1 MRALFRR
8 LTDLTA
14 RAARTSPSPLAAA
27 EILEDRILLAA
38 QPVVSVVAADGHAAA
53 DGGTE
58 QVNIGDTTQVTLRFD
73 NAAPAASN
81 DVGYSPYIDLILP
94 TNGADGAGVGNSPQ
108 NDGITFQGATYL
120 GANLQAVQIEFDV
133 NGQAVHPFAKNADG
147 SARVITLDP
156 DGPYRPGDMLVVLT
170 LPFGSF
176 TANQTPIDVLVNLGV
191 SNHADIGAPLSLQAQ
206 GGFAFGADPL
216 NNPTTDNPIL
226 GNPVS
231 FSIDPTLAELVKI
244 YEGPEQETATGPS
257 YPRSWLITPE
267 LAPGQSVTNMV
278 LTDTL
283 PDGVVYTGATLLNGY
298 TGTISLS
305 PDGRTVTAQINGTVT
320 GGGPLP
326 ELRINFY
333 VAEMLSDGITPVLD
347 PATGG
352 FRQLENNASIDFDWD
367 PIDTRDTLQ
376 HVTIDPIGPENTI
389 TAKSV
394 AIQKSVSVV
403 EGGTAAPDKHLEW
416 TLDGQVSDYFALDNL
431 VVTDVMSDGQHFDF
445 SPGAEPTIVITEHGV
460 PVLTATLSASHYSVT
475 RNADGT
481 TTISFNI
488 SQAMVDLGLA
498 EGLDAVL
505 GSDQSTGTET
515 GVEGVR
521 LVFRSVVDHEYF
533 NPNPDTFLVEG
544 DTLDN
549 DVTFGGEVLGTN
561 NVISDTSAA
570 SAQIDVATIAKEIY
584 AVNGDTNFTPAPV
597 QSGDT
602 ITYKLTLDMPL
613 TRAQN
618 LKLIDFLPLPVFSAT
633 DLDANGTVGDLM
645 AFIGAVTGTTVPG
658 VGQAA
663 FGPGDTFH
671 TFLSNTPTI
680 TQDTAQNSLSFD
692 FGSLLTGSN
701 QAARLEILF
710 TVAVQDQPFGDGLL
724 LTNQVTAE
732 EQSSHGIITQT
743 AAITQFVVG
752 EPELSIT
759 KGVVATSSSD
769 GTLTG
774 SDGPATVT
782 FSAPGSAGPR
792 FTGDVINSNAL
803 AGNAIDANL
812 TGVDAGDLVTFALTV
827 ENTGTGLYGAFDVV
841 LRDTLPAGF
850 QIPAGGLNLRVT
862 NGAGIELNYELVGGG
877 LFDPAGGIRLID
889 GAGQGAIHAY
899 NATNGQNIVII
910 TYDVVLV
917 DAASFPQDNIDN
929 TATIVSFAGIEGGN
943 DRASSMDAAD
953 RSDTATVITA
963 APTIDKVVTSTD
975 QGFTGSSEG
984 NTTLQDLAIG
994 ETVTYTV
1001 TVTFPEGTASQVRL
1015 SDLLPAGSI
1024 GVLGF
1029 VSAQVIS
1036 VGANLSGGAGLAVA
1050 QTGTVTD
1057 RDGDGVMDTVV
1068 FDFGNVTNTVDNLH
1082 STADTVVIQVVAR
1095 ALDVAANARGDVL
1108 TNTATLSIDDPDG
1121 GPRVE
1126 FQDTANVELVEPN
1139 LQLEKSVTPGVA
1151 DANDEVTYTITL
1163 TNGATGGFTTS
1174 AFDLS
1179 VIDNL
1184 GNLPPN
1190 SILKAQSVVL
1200 SGTAAA
1206 LATVTSGNGIGDTNI
1221 RVDLSRLDVGQT
1233 LTITFQA
1240 TLSPSAPAGSV
1251 ITNTATATGS
1261 SLSGAP
1267 AVERSYNDSDDA
1279 QVQIA
1284 MPALGK
1290 TIVVTSNADT
1300 GSGQYNPGLQDLS
1313 IGEVVTYELVLT
1325 VPEGQSI
1332 DLALRD
1338 ILPDANIA
1346 GAGGRL
1352 EYVAGSVQVMNIGSN
1367 LTGLTQD
1374 LNLPGVTATDGNGN
1388 GNAETIRITFGN
1400 VENTADNV
1408 VDGNDRIVIRLQ
1420 ARVVDHAANTGGQVL
1435 VNQGIAEANGQS
1447 STAVTASAEVVEPRL
1462 VIDKTSS
1469 VAGGTPLDAG
1479 AEVTY
1484 TVTIT
1489 HADANSGPAY
1499 DLALSDL
1506 LPSGMALVAGSLS
1519 TSVGSISSV
1528 GNTVTL
1534 TVPKL
1539 LVGDAAITVTYRAI
1553 LLDSVTPGQTLTNT
1567 ATLNY
1572 DTLQGA
1578 GGRAEPTLTDSTT
1591 QTVAL
1596 TPSITKT
1603 VVDSSLPDTGST
1615 ALNPANPDASIG
1627 ETVTY
1632 ELVVAIGEGTQ
1643 RLVVGDT
1650 LAAGLVYVSSEVFSI
1665 GGGIS
1670 GSALA
1675 VGTAGSVAGQT
1686 LTFDFGTVVNAGD
1699 NLQNTGDTI
1708 VIRITARVADVAGNV
1723 SGTVLTNNAQVSTFG
1738 PGGGTP
1744 GLQQDSATADVDV
1757 VAPVLTVDKIASVG
1771 SGDGG
1776 DLVTYTVKIN
1786 HAAGSTGPAYN
1797 LVLADDLPD
1806 GVVYV
1811 AGSAATNL
1819 GSVSELNGIITL
1831 TLPAAFRAADGEIT
1845 LTYQVRLADAVTHGQ
1860 VITNTAGLDYTSA
1873 PTDGRALEG
1882 SDDAT
1887 VTVAISNTLTKQI
1900 VATSNPD
1907 TPGANVARG
1916 EEVTY
1921 HLTGTLGEGTQAI
1934 VLTDS
1939 IPAGF
1944 ELVSWRVVQ
1953 GGNPAF
1959 SQLGGVLTFD
1969 FGTTVNSAGSG
1980 GDDAIIVEVV
1990 TRLRD
1995 DAPNDPVANVATL
2008 TPDGS
2013 TPRQITDDAD
2023 ITVVEP
2029 VLNIAKAS
2037 PSGFLRPGGTGT
2049 YTLTLTHDGAS
2060 TGPAYDIQVQDL
2072 LANVAPWL
2080 SLIAGSV
2087 TTTAGTVITG
2097 NAPGDTT
2104 VGVSIASLLLNQSVT
2119 ITFTVQV
2126 AANAPAGAVLPN
2138 TATLNW
2144 DSNPGTGGST
2154 GNDSSSADVPI
2165 APGLDKM
2172 LQDSSVIAT
2181 TDPTDSQAFNP
2192 TQRDLSP
2199 GELVRYSIVV
2209 TLPQGATGG
2218 VIVSD
2223 DLAGG
2228 MLDLIS
2234 SRVVSIGGD
2243 LSATG
2248 LGVGGAGTLLGG
2260 ILRFNFGNVTGALDG
2275 TLPGAGDQIV
2285 IEVIG
2290 RVRAD
2295 AVAGTSALNQGATLD
2310 FTLRGVAG
2318 QQQDVVTSDVVTPS
2332 LVITKSADTAGPV
2345 DAADIVGYTLQV
2357 TNTSAAP
2364 AFAIRVDDMLRPEL
2378 ISGGG
2383 VVVTVNGVVVPG
2395 AQILLGGTPGDSA
2408 LSVLIPRLDPG
2419 QVAVIQFLG
2428 VIPNLQDAGITVDNH
2443 ASVQWSSAPGTDPAG
2458 WPTTGGPNPN
2468 LRTDTVDSNEVSLPT
2483 RLPSI
2488 TKVVAETDNA
2498 GTGNGQFDP
2507 SAPDVAPGETVTW
2520 RITISLEEG
2529 QTTLRL
2535 RDHLPDGFAYVGSR
2549 IVSYGANISGGNLPA
2564 GAAGVLDGSSILF
2577 DLGLLIDAANNAA
2590 QNGEDQIVIEVQAR
2604 LLPGVLAA
2612 GAQRSNAAQL
2622 EVLDAGA
2629 VLPVASGPVDVVTP
2643 ELTLDKTADATFAVI
2658 GQEIG
2663 YTLRLSHTAASTA
2676 PAYDILLTD
2685 AALPGFLRVVEGSV
2699 AVQGVVGAVIEYVD
2713 GGLRIRLPE
2722 LALGQTLLVTYRVL
2736 PTNAPNDGQAPN
2748 TAVFTADSFPGVP
2761 RGATPGD
2768 GAEQQLDGSDRAVV
2782 TVAAGQPQR
2791 EGTRFT
2797 DVAGREDRL
2806 EGFFRG
2812 FRSEPIYSGS
2822 ADPGS
2827 TLVVN
2832 LRDWQGSVIAS
2843 TTRVADAGGNWI
2855 ANFPRTIGFRGDLP
2869 TTDDYLSATRLF
2881 RDLGERLLPETLER
2895 RQIPLR
2901 DGYDDRPFDVQVT
2914 VTSSG
2919 IGPLGDA
2926 PINTRIAYGDTSNP
2940 GAFTTRS
2947 DGAGIGT
2954 AAGALR
2960 AGTAAAAHP
2969 LSFAF
2974 NRFAGE
2980 FLASG
2985 PFSGGA
2991 R

>member
-1 MRALFRR
+1 MRALFQRV
-8 LTDLTA
+8 TDLAA
-14 RAARTSPSPLAAA
+14 RAARPSPTPLPAA

-73 NAAPAASN
+73 NNPVPAGN
-81 DVGYSPYIDLILP
+81 DVGYAPYIDLILD
-94 TNGADGAGVGNSPQ
+94 TNGADGAGVGNTPQ
-108 NDGITFQGATYL
+108 NDGVTFQGATYL
-120 GANLQAVQIEFDV
+120 GANLQATQIEF
-133 NGQAVHPFAKNADG
+133 NASGQAVHPFAKNADG
-147 SARVITLDP
+147 SARIVT
-156 DGPYRPGDMLVVLT
+156 GTPGDTLVVLT

-176 TANQTPIDVLVNLGV
+176 TANQTPIDVVVNLGV
-191 SNHADIGAPLSLQAQ
+191 SNLADIGTPLSLQAR
-206 GGFAFGADPL
+206 GGFAFGGDPL
-216 NNPTTDNPIL
+216 DNPTTDNPIL
-226 GNPVS
+226 GSNIS
-231 FSIDPTLAELVKI
+231 FNIDPTLAELVKI

-283 PDGVVYTGATLLNGY
+283 PDGVVFTGATLLNGY

-376 HVTIDPIGPENTI
+376 HVTIDPPGPENTI

-431 VVTDVMSDGQHFDF
+431 VITDVMSDGQHFDTNF
-445 SPGAEPTIVITEHGV
+445 APTIWVTERGA
-460 PVLTATLSASHYSVT
+460 LTSPTALTLSSSHYTVV

-481 TTISFNI
+481 TTISMNV
-488 SQAMVDLGLA
+488 SAALQAA
-498 EGLDAVL
+498 GLDDIL
-505 GSDQSTGTET
+505 GSDASTGTES
-515 GVEGVR
+515 GVEAVR
-521 LVFRSVVDHEYF
+521 IVFRSVVDHQYA

-544 DTLDN
+544 DSLDN

-561 NVISDTSAA
+561 NVISDVSAA
-570 SAQIDVATIAKEIY
+570 SAQIDVATISKEIY
-584 AVNGDTNFTPAPV
+584 AVNGDTSFTPAPV

-633 DLDANGTVGDLM
+633 DLDANGTIGDLM
-645 AFIGAVTGTTVPG
+645 AFIGVVTGTNVPG

-671 TFLSNTPTI
+671 TFLPNTPTI

-774 SDGPATVT
+774 SDGPVN
-782 FSAPGSAGPR
+782 FNVPGSTGPR
-792 FTGDVINSNAL
+792 FTGTVSSNSL

-812 TGVDAGDLVTFALTV
+812 TGVDGGDLVTFALTV
-827 ENTGTGLYGAFDVV
+827 ENTGTGPDGAFDVV

-850 QIPAGGLNLRVT
+850 QIPAGGLNLRIT
-862 NGAGIELNYELVGGG
+862 DGAGNVLAYEVVGGG
-877 LFDPAGGIRLID
+877 LFDPAGGIRLVD
-889 GAGQGAIHAY
+889 SAGQGAIHAY

-917 DAASFPQDNIDN
+917 DAAAFPQDNIDN

-943 DRASSMDAAD
+943 DRAPSMDAGD

-963 APTIDKVVTSTD
+963 APTIDKIITGTD
-975 QGFTGSSEG
+975 QGFTTDAQG
-984 NTTLQDLAIG
+984 NPIIPDLAIG
-994 ETVTYTV
+994 ETVTYQV

-1082 STADTVVIQVVAR
+1082 SAADTVVIQVIAR
-1095 ALDVAANARGDVL
+1095 ALDVTANARGDVL
-1108 TNTATLSIDDPDG
+1108 TNTATLSMDDPDG
-1121 GPRVE
+1121 GPRIE

-1151 DANDEVTYTITL
+1151 DANDVVTYTITL
-1163 TNGATGGFTTS
+1163 TNDATGGFTTS

-1184 GNLPPN
+1184 GNLPP
-1190 SILKAQSVVL
+1190 SSTLIAGTVTL
-1200 SGTAAA
+1200 SGVA
-1206 LATVTSGNGIGDTNI
+1206 ATVTSGNGVGDTNI
-1221 RVDLSRLDVGQT
+1221 RVDLAQLDVGQT

-1240 TLSPSAPAGSV
+1240 RLSASAPAGSI
-1251 ITNTATATGS
+1251 ITNTATTIGN
-1261 SLSGAP
+1261 SLSGSQP
-1267 AVERSYNDSDDA
+1267 VERSYTDSDDA

-1300 GSGQYNPGLQDLS
+1300 GSGQYNPALQDLS

-1352 EYVAGSVQVMNIGSN
+1352 EYVAGSVQVMSIGSN
-1367 LTGLTQD
+1367 LIGLTQN

-1388 GNAETIRITFGN
+1388 GNAETIRLSFGN

-1420 ARVVDHAANTGGQVL
+1420 ARVVDHAANSGGQVL

-1484 TVTIT
+1484 TITIT

-1519 TSVGSISSV
+1519 SSAGNISSV

-1539 LVGDAAITVTYRAI
+1539 LVGDGAITVTYRAI

-1572 DTLQGA
+1572 DTLEGA

-1596 TPSITKT
+1596 TPTITKT

-1615 ALNPANPDASIG
+1615 AFNPANPDASIG

-1632 ELVVAIGEGTQ
+1632 ELVVTVGEGTQ
-1643 RLVVGDT
+1643 RLVVTDSLG
-1650 LAAGLVYVSSEVFSI
+1650 AGLVYVGSEVFSI
-1665 GGGIS
+1665 GGGIT
-1670 GSALA
+1670 GSSLA
-1675 VGTAGSVAGQT
+1675 IGAAGSVAGQD
-1686 LTFDFGTVVNAGD
+1686 LTFDFGTIVNAGD
-1699 NLQNTGDTI
+1699 NILNAGDRV
-1708 VIRITARVADVAGNV
+1708 VIRVTARVADVVGNAA
-1723 SGTVLTNNAQVSTFG
+1723 GTVLANSGHVETFG
-1738 PGGGTP
+1738 PGGGQP
-1744 GLQQDSATADVDV
+1744 GLQQDDATANIDV
-1757 VAPVLTVDKIASVG
+1757 VAPVLTVDKVASVA
-1771 SGDGG
+1771 SGDAG
-1776 DLVTYTVKIN
+1776 DLVTYTVTIT
-1786 HAAGSTGPAYN
+1786 HAAGSTGPAYGAI
-1797 LVLADDLPD
+1797 LEDLLPA
-1806 GVVYV
+1806 GVAYV
-1811 AGSAATNL
+1811 AGSATTSL
-1819 GSVSELNGIITL
+1819 GSVSELNGRVTL
-1831 TLPAAFRAADGEIT
+1831 TLPAAFRAADGAIT
-1845 LTYQVRLADAVTHGQ
+1845 LTYQVRLVDAVTHGQ
-1860 VITNTAGLDYTSA
+1860 VITNTAELDYASA
-1873 PTDGRALEG
+1873 PTNGHALEG

-1887 VTVAISNTLTKQI
+1887 VTVAINNTLTKQI

-1907 TPGANVARG
+1907 TPSADVARG
-1916 EEVTY
+1916 ETVTY
-1921 HLTGTLGEGTQAI
+1921 HLTATLGEGTQAI
-1934 VLTDS
+1934 VLADS
-1939 IPAGF
+1939 IPVGF

-1953 GGNPAF
+1953 GGTPIF
-1959 SQLGGVLTFD
+1959 SQGSGVLTFD
-1969 FGTTVNSAGSG
+1969 FGTVGNTAGSSA
-1980 GDDAIIVEVV
+1980 DDAIIVEVV

-1995 DAPNDPVANVATL
+1995 DAPNNPVANVATL

-2013 TPRQITDDAD
+2013 APRQITDDAD

-2029 VLNIAKAS
+2029 VLNIAKS
-2037 PSGFLRPGGTGT
+2037 GPPGFLRPGETGT
-2049 YTLTLTHDGAS
+2049 YTLTLTHDAGS

-2072 LANVAPWL
+2072 LAGVSPWL
-2080 SLIAGSV
+2080 TLVAGSV
-2087 TTTAGTVITG
+2087 TATAGTVTAG
-2097 NAPGDTT
+2097 NGAGDNT
-2104 VGVSIASLLLNQSVT
+2104 VAVSIASLLLGQSVT
-2119 ITFTVQV
+2119 ITFQVQV
-2126 AANAPAGAVLPN
+2126 SANAPAGAVLPN

-2144 DSNPGTGGST
+2144 DSNPGAGGST

-2165 APGLDKM
+2165 APSIDKT
-2172 LQDSSVIAT
+2172 LEDSSVIAT
-2181 TDPTDSQAFNP
+2181 TDPTDTQAFNP

-2243 LSATG
+2243 LNATG
-2248 LGVGGAGTLLGG
+2248 LGVGGVGTLLGNT
-2260 ILRFNFGNVTGALDG
+2260 LLFNFGNVTGTLDG
-2275 TLPGAGDQIV
+2275 ALPGSGDQIV

-2310 FTLRGVAG
+2310 FTLRGETG

-2364 AFAIRVDDMLRPEL
+2364 AFAVRVDDMLRPEL

-2395 AQILLGGTPGDSA
+2395 AQILLGATPGDSA

-2468 LRTDTVDSNEVSLPT
+2468 LQTETVDSNEVSLPT

-2699 AVQGVVGAVIEYVD
+2699 AVQGVAGAIIEYVD

-2748 TAVFTADSFPGVP
+2748 TAAFTADSFPGVP

-2768 GAEQQLDGSDRAVV
+2768 GAEQQLGGSDRAVV

-2812 FRSEPIYSGS
+2812 FRSEPIYSGG

-2947 DGAGIGT
+2947 DGVGIGT